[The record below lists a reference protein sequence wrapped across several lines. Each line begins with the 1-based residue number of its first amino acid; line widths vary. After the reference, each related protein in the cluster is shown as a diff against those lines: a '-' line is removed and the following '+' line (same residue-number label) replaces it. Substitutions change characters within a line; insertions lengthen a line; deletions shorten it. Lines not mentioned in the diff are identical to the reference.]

1 MGIGYKDWRCKQK
14 LHTKEG
20 WSCMTNW
27 IGDIIMNNKWNEE
40 HDWKWQWIV
49 ITIVTIA
56 IIFFTKP
63 SQADVYDFPPKDVVT
78 MDVLKADGRSG
89 TFLCPDE
96 RWCYIKSLEYEARGA
111 EQYCVSLTMKRNG
124 KVVWHRRYQ

>member
-1 MGIGYKDWRCKQK
+1 M
-14 LHTKEG
+14 
-20 WSCMTNW
+20 S
-27 IGDIIMNNKWNEE
+27 NKWNEE

-63 SQADVYDFPPKDVVT
+63 SQADGYGFPPKDVVT

-96 RWCYIKSLEYEARGA
+96 RWCYIKSLEYEARGG

-124 KVVWHRRYQ
+124 KVVWYRRYQ